1 MQQENAVVVGI
12 VADLADP
19 EGLGRVRVRYP
30 NYGDT
35 LSNWARVVA
44 PMAGKQRGFRFVP
57 EVGDEVLVL
66 HEQGDK
72 RRPYVAGAL
81 WSSADEPP
89 PDDGDPTANNWRVI
103 VSRSGHVIKLDD
115 TAGAER
121 VEVVAKD
128 GHLRVVLDAAGGRAE
143 VTADPGDIAL
153 RAGSG
158 TVSIEAGE
166 VRIAATGALSL
177 EAGTTLTVRGQ
188 AVNIN

>member
-1 MQQENAVVVGI
+1 VQENAVVVGI

-30 NYGDT
+30 NYDDT
-35 LSNWARVVA
+35 LSNWARIVA
-44 PMAGKQRGFRFVP
+44 PMAGKRRGFRFVP

-81 WSSADEPP
+81 WSAADEPP
-89 PDDGDPTANNWRVI
+89 PDDGKPEKNNLRMI
-103 VSRSGHVIKLDD
+103 VSRSGHEIRLDD
-115 TAGAER
+115 TPGAER

-128 GHLRVVLDAAGGRAE
+128 GHLRVVLDAAGGRVE
-143 VTADPGDIAL
+143 ITADPGNVAV
-153 RAGSG
+153 RAPSG
-158 TVSIEAGE
+158 TVSIEADQ
-166 VRIAATGALSL
+166 VRIAATKDLSV